1 MSYRRTTP
9 MPGGRR
15 ERRARRGTRN
25 RVLTQV
31 GAGLA
36 VASFAVG
43 SIAAAAV
50 PALDSDSTLTTAADV
65 AALPEITSDA
75 DAGAVV
81 TTQTEERVVEPNT
94 VTTEDPNLAK
104 GTEKVVSEGS
114 QGQTIVTYDVTTV
127 GGVEVSRVESMTVTV
142 SAPQDKVI
150 AIGTAEA
157 ASASIPRNAAAANPT
172 GNRALGQQMAA
183 DIYGWTGDQWYCLE
197 ALFSKESGWNQ
208 YADNPNSSAY
218 GIPQALPGS
227 KMSTAGADWA
237 TNPATQIRWGLGYIA
252 GRYGTPC
259 GAWSHS
265 QTKGWY

>member
-31 GAGLA
+31 GIGLA
-36 VASFAVG
+36 TASFAVG

-50 PALDSDSTLTTAADV
+50 PALTADAPLTVSADV
-65 AALPEITSDA
+65 ASLPEIQSDA
-75 DAGAVV
+75 EAGAVV
-81 TTQTEERVVEPNT
+81 TTETEESTVEPKT
-94 VTTEDPNLAK
+94 VKSEDPNLAK
-104 GTEKVVSEGS
+104 GTEKVVTEGVA
-114 QGQTIVTYDVTTV
+114 GQTITTYDVTTV
-127 GGVEVSRVESMTVTV
+127 GGVEVSRVQSMTVTV
-142 SAPQDKVI
+142 SEAQDEVI
-150 AIGTAEA
+150 AVGTKEA
-157 ASASIPRNAAAANPT
+157 PSVPRSTAAANPT

-183 DIYGWTGDQWYCLE
+183 DMYGWTGDQWYCLE
-197 ALFSKESGWNQ
+197 ALFTKESGWNQ
-208 YADNPNSSAY
+208 YADNPYSSAY

-259 GAWSHS
+259 GAWNHS